1 MKPEVSV
8 VELVDELLAHA
19 ITVGASDIHVE
30 LNQHNIRVRFRI
42 DGILIDQPTI
52 GRDLCDQIIARFK
65 VLAHMDTTQ
74 KRMPQDG
81 KFTFTSSKSPVD
93 IRLSTFP
100 SVWGEKLVIRILDVA
115 HHLLD
120 LNNLGLSPADLSC
133 LIQLVER
140 AHGFFLVTGPTG
152 SGKTSTLYAILA
164 HLHDPARNIVTLEDP
179 VEYSLE
185 GVTQSLI
192 RSDTGFTFA
201 DGIRSVLR
209 QDPDVIMIGEI
220 RDRETART
228 AIEAAMTGHIVLST
242 LHTTDTPGALM
253 RLMDMGIEPY
263 LINAALTGVL
273 AQRLVRKLCTSC
285 KYLAEPTPDE
295 RVLLRKLGVEKKEIY
310 TAKGCSECN
319 YIGYKGRI
327 GVFEVLPITSEI
339 RLALVTQPHV
349 DRLYAVA
356 REQGMRTLLE
366 DAIEK
371 LSSGIISLREVVRVI
386 L

>member
-1 MKPEVSV
+1 MKHEVSV
-8 VELVDELLAHA
+8 VELVDALVQNAILLG
-19 ITVGASDIHVE
+19 VSDIHLE
-30 LNQHNIRVRFRI
+30 PNQQHIRVRFRI
-42 DGILIDQPTI
+42 DGILVEQPPID
-52 GRDLCDQIIARFK
+52 RDVSDQVIARFK
-65 VLAHMDTTQ
+65 VLAQVDSTQ

-81 KFTFTSSKSPVD
+81 KFTFTGGTTPVD

-115 HHLLD
+115 HHLIGLES
-120 LNNLGLSPADLSC
+120 LGFSSADLVC
-133 LIQLVER
+133 VTQLVSR

-152 SGKTSTLYAILA
+152 SGKTSTLYGILEY
-164 HLHDPARNIVTLEDP
+164 LHDPARNIVTLEDP
-179 VEYSLE
+179 VEYSLQ

-192 RSDTGFTFA
+192 RADAGFTFA

-228 AIEAAMTGHIVLST
+228 AIEAAMTGHMVLST
-242 LHTTDTPGALM
+242 LHTTDAPGALV

-273 AQRLVRKLCTSC
+273 AQRLVRKLCTAC
-285 KYLAEPTPDE
+285 KYLAAPTADE
-295 RVLLRKLGVEKKEIY
+295 QTLLNKLGRNESQFY
-310 TAKGCSECN
+310 TAKGCEACN
-319 YIGYKGRI
+319 YIGYKGRVGI
-327 GVFEVLPITSEI
+327 FEVLPITPEI
-339 RLALVTQPHV
+339 RLAMVTHPHI

-366 DAIEK
+366 DALDK
-371 LSSGIISLREVVRVI
+371 LCAGTISLREVVRVI